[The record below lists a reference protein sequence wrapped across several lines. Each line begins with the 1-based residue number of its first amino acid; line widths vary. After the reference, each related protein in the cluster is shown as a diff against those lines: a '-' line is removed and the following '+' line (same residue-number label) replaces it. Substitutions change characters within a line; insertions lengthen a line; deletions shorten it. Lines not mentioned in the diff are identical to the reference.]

1 MGAGV
6 LKLRKLP
13 EEFCNM
19 RLENKV
25 AIVTGCARERG
36 IGRAI
41 AMRLADEGAHVVVA
55 DYCRSMPEYPD
66 AKFGQMEE
74 LEGVAAAI
82 RKLGRR
88 SLAVKV
94 DVTDEA
100 EVAQMAAAAM
110 KEFGRV
116 DILCNNAGGGVGG
129 GPVIQQTLDSWNRTV
144 AINLTGTFLCAKH
157 VAPKIIAGGRG
168 GRIINTA
175 SIAGKRG
182 GPMMAAYSAAKH
194 GVIGLTRS
202 LALELGAFNITV
214 NAVCPGFVETQLF
227 EGLINMVGSTRN
239 LNREQVLKTFV
250 NQVPMGRMQTGED
263 VANVVA
269 FLASEDGGY
278 MTGQALNICGGVEVH

>member
-1 MGAGV
+1 
-6 LKLRKLP
+6 
-13 EEFCNM
+13 
-19 RLENKV
+19 
-25 AIVTGCARERG
+25 
-36 IGRAI
+36 
-41 AMRLADEGAHVVVA
+41 
-55 DYCRSMPEYPD
+55 
-66 AKFGQMEE
+66 
-74 LEGVAAAI
+74 
-82 RKLGRR
+82 
-88 SLAVKV
+88 
-94 DVTDEA
+94 
-100 EVAQMAAAAM
+100 M

-144 AINLTGTFLCAKH
+144 GINLTGAFLCAKH

-182 GPMMAAYSAAKH
+182 SPMMAAYSAAKH

-202 LALELGAFNITV
+202 LALELGAFKITV
-214 NAVCPGFVETQLF
+214 NAVCPGFVETQLL
-227 EGLINMVGSTRN
+227 EGLINMIGSTRN
-239 LNREQVLKTFV
+239 LNREQVLETFV
-250 NQVPMGRMQTGED
+250 RQVPMGRIETGED

>member
-1 MGAGV
+1 
-6 LKLRKLP
+6 
-13 EEFCNM
+13 M
-19 RLENKV
+19 RLEGKV

-41 AMRLADEGAHVVVA
+41 ATRLAHEGANVVAA
-55 DYCRSMPEYPD
+55 DYCRSIAEYPD

-74 LEGVAAAI
+74 LEGLAAEI

-88 SLAVKV
+88 SIAVKV

-100 EVAQMAAAAM
+100 EVAAMAEAAM

-157 VAPKIIAGGRG
+157 VAPKIIAGSRG

-182 GPMMAAYSAAKH
+182 GPMMAAYSSAKH

-227 EGLINMVGSTRN
+227 EGLINMVGTTRHM
-239 LNREQVLKTFV
+239 NREQVLKTFV
-250 NQVPMGRMQTGED
+250 QQVPMGRMENGDD

-269 FLASEDGGY
+269 FLASDDGGY
-278 MTGQALNICGGVEVH
+278 MTGQALNICGGVEMH

>member
-1 MGAGV
+1 
-6 LKLRKLP
+6 
-13 EEFCNM
+13 M
-19 RLENKV
+19 RLEGKV
-25 AIVTGCARERG
+25 AVVTGCARERG

-41 AMRLADEGAHVVVA
+41 AMRLAGEGANVVAA
-55 DYCRSMPEYPD
+55 DYCRSIAEYPD

-74 LEGVAAAI
+74 LEGLAAEI

-88 SLAVKV
+88 SIAVKV

-100 EVAQMAAAAM
+100 EVAAMAEAAM
-110 KEFGRV
+110 KEFGRI

-129 GPVIQQTLDSWNRTV
+129 GPVMQQTLDSWNRTV

-182 GPMMAAYSAAKH
+182 GPMMAAYSSAKH

-227 EGLINMVGSTRN
+227 EGLINMVGTTRHM
-239 LNREQVLKTFV
+239 NREQVLKTFV
-250 NQVPMGRMQTGED
+250 QQVPMGRMESGDD

-269 FLASEDGGY
+269 FLASDDGGY
-278 MTGQALNICGGVEVH
+278 MTGQALNICGGVETH

>member
-1 MGAGV
+1 V
-6 LKLRKLP
+6 
-13 EEFCNM
+13 

-41 AMRLADEGAHVVVA
+41 ATRLAEEGAHVVVA
-55 DYCRSMPEYPD
+55 DYCRSIAEYPD

-74 LEGVAAAI
+74 LEGVAAEI

-100 EVAQMAAAAM
+100 EVAQMADAAM

-157 VAPKIIAGGRG
+157 VAPKIIAGARG

-202 LALELGAFNITV
+202 LALELGAFKITV
-214 NAVCPGFVETQLF
+214 NAVCPGFVETQLL

-239 LNREQVLKTFV
+239 MNREQVLKTFV
-250 NQVPMGRMQTGED
+250 SQVPMGRMQTGED

>member
-1 MGAGV
+1 
-6 LKLRKLP
+6 
-13 EEFCNM
+13 M
-19 RLENKV
+19 RLEGKV
-25 AIVTGCARERG
+25 AIVTGCGRERG

-41 AMRLADEGAHVVVA
+41 AVRLAREGADVVAA

-74 LEGVAAAI
+74 LEGVAAEI

-88 SLAVKV
+88 SIAFKV

-129 GPVIQQTLDSWNRTV
+129 GPVVQQTLDSWNRTV

-157 VAPKIIAGGRG
+157 VAPKIIEGKRG

-182 GPMMAAYSAAKH
+182 GPMMAAYCAAKH

-227 EGLINMVGSTRN
+227 EGLINMVGSARN
-239 LNREQVLKTFV
+239 MNREQVLQTFV
-250 NQVPMGRMQTGED
+250 AQVPMGRMENGDD

-269 FLASEDGGY
+269 FLASADGGY

>member
-1 MGAGV
+1 
-6 LKLRKLP
+6 
-13 EEFCNM
+13 
-19 RLENKV
+19 
-25 AIVTGCARERG
+25 
-36 IGRAI
+36 
-41 AMRLADEGAHVVVA
+41 
-55 DYCRSMPEYPD
+55 MPEYPD
-66 AKFGQMEE
+66 AKFGQMAE
-74 LEGVAAAI
+74 LEGVAAEI

-88 SLAVKV
+88 SIAVKV

-100 EVAQMAAAAM
+100 EVAAMAEAAM

-144 AINLTGTFLCAKH
+144 AINLTGSFLCAKH

-194 GVIGLTRS
+194 GVVGLTRS
-202 LALELGAFNITV
+202 LALELGPSNITV

-227 EGLINMVGSTRN
+227 EGLINMVGATRGM
-239 LNREQVLKTFV
+239 NREQVLRTFV
-250 NQVPMGRMQTGED
+250 QQVPMGRMETGDD

>member
-1 MGAGV
+1 
-6 LKLRKLP
+6 
-13 EEFCNM
+13 M
-19 RLENKV
+19 RLEGKV

-41 AMRLADEGAHVVVA
+41 AMRLAAEGANVVAA
-55 DYCRSMPEYPD
+55 DYCRAMAEYPD
-66 AKFGQMEE
+66 AKFGQLEE
-74 LEGVAAAI
+74 LEGLVSDI

-88 SLAVKV
+88 SIAVKV

-100 EVAQMAAAAM
+100 EVAAMAEAAM

-182 GPMMAAYSAAKH
+182 GPMMAAYSSAKH

-227 EGLINMVGSTRN
+227 EGLINMVGTTRN
-239 LNREQVLKTFV
+239 MNREQVLKTFV
-250 NQVPMGRMQTGED
+250 QQVPMGRMESGDD

>member
-1 MGAGV
+1 
-6 LKLRKLP
+6 
-13 EEFCNM
+13 M

-100 EVAQMAAAAM
+100 EVAQMAEAAM

-116 DILCNNAGGGVGG
+116 DILCSNAGGGVGG

-144 AINLTGTFLCAKH
+144 GINLTGTFLCAKH

-263 VANVVA
+263 VANVVV

>member
-1 MGAGV
+1 
-6 LKLRKLP
+6 
-13 EEFCNM
+13 M

-41 AMRLADEGAHVVVA
+41 ATRLAEEGAHVVVA
-55 DYCRSMPEYPD
+55 DYCRSIAEYPD

-74 LEGVAAAI
+74 LEGVAAEI

-202 LALELGAFNITV
+202 LALELGAFKITV
-214 NAVCPGFVETQLF
+214 NAVCPGFVETQLLD
-227 EGLINMVGSTRN
+227 GLINMVGSTRN
-239 LNREQVLKTFV
+239 MNREQVLKTFV
-250 NQVPMGRMQTGED
+250 SQVPMGRMQTGED
-263 VANVVA
+263 VANAVA

>member
-1 MGAGV
+1 MSLDG
-6 LKLRKLP
+6 
-13 EEFCNM
+13 
-19 RLENKV
+19 KV

-41 AMRLADEGAHVVVA
+41 ALRLARDGAHIVAA
-55 DYCRSMPEYPD
+55 DYCRALAAYPD
-66 AKFGQMEE
+66 ARFGQMEE
-74 LEGVAAAI
+74 LEQLAGQV

-88 SLAVKV
+88 AIAVRV

-100 EVAQMAAAAM
+100 EVENMVAAAM
-110 KEFGRV
+110 KEFGRL

-129 GPVIQQTLDSWNRTV
+129 GPVVEQTFDSWNRTV
-144 AINLTGTFLCAKH
+144 AMNLSGAFLCSKH
-157 VAPKIIAGGRG
+157 AARPMIAARRG

-182 GPMMAAYSAAKH
+182 GAGMAAYCAAKH

-202 LALELGAFNITV
+202 LALELGPHAITV

-227 EGLINMVGSTRN
+227 EGLINFVGAARN
-239 LNREQVLKTFV
+239 LNREQVIDFFV
-250 NQVPMGRMQTGED
+250 SQVPLGRMESGDD

-269 FLASEDGGY
+269 FLASDDGGY
-278 MTGQALNICGGVEVH
+278 MTGQALNICGGVEMH

>member
-1 MGAGV
+1 
-6 LKLRKLP
+6 
-13 EEFCNM
+13 M
-19 RLENKV
+19 RLEDKV

-41 AMRLADEGAHVVVA
+41 ALRLAREGAHIVA
-55 DYCRSMPEYPD
+55 ADFCRDIKEYPD

-74 LEGVAAAI
+74 LEGVAGAI

-88 SLAVKV
+88 ALAVRV

-100 EVAQMAAAAM
+100 EVEQMVGAAM
-110 KEFGRV
+110 KEFGRI

-129 GPVIQQTLDSWNRTV
+129 GFVVDHSLDSWNRTI
-144 AINLTGTFLCAKH
+144 AMNLTGAFLCSKYA
-157 VAPKIIAGGRG
+157 ARPMIAARRG

-182 GPMMAAYSAAKH
+182 GPMMSAYTAAKH
-194 GVIGLTRS
+194 GVVGFTRS
-202 LALELGAFNITV
+202 LALELGPHNITV

-227 EGLINMVGSTRN
+227 EGLLNMVGATRN
-239 LNREQVLKTFV
+239 LTRDQAIKFFV
-250 NQVPMGRMQTGED
+250 SQVPMGRMETGDD

-269 FLASEDGGY
+269 FLASDDGGY
-278 MTGQALNICGGVEVH
+278 MTGQALNICGGVETH

>member
-1 MGAGV
+1 
-6 LKLRKLP
+6 
-13 EEFCNM
+13 M

-25 AIVTGCARERG
+25 AIVTGCGRERG

-41 AMRLADEGAHVVVA
+41 AIRLAEEGAHVVVA
-55 DYCRSMPEYPD
+55 DYCRSIAEYPD
-66 AKFGQMEE
+66 AQFGQMEE
-74 LEGVAAAI
+74 LEGVAAEI

-100 EVAQMAAAAM
+100 EVARMAAAAM

-157 VAPKIIAGGRG
+157 VAPKIIAGARG

-202 LALELGAFNITV
+202 LALELAAFKITV
-214 NAVCPGFVETQLF
+214 NAVCPGFVETQLL
-227 EGLINMVGSTRN
+227 EGLINMVGATRN
-239 LNREQVLKTFV
+239 MNREQVLQTFV

-263 VANVVA
+263 VANVAA

>member
-1 MGAGV
+1 
-6 LKLRKLP
+6 
-13 EEFCNM
+13 M
-19 RLENKV
+19 RLEGKV
-25 AIVTGCARERG
+25 AVVTGCARERG

-41 AMRLADEGAHVVVA
+41 AMRLAKEGANVVAA
-55 DYCRSMPEYPD
+55 DYCRAMAEYPD

-74 LEGVAAAI
+74 LEGLAADI

-88 SLAVKV
+88 SIAVKV

-100 EVAQMAAAAM
+100 EVAAMGEAAM

-182 GPMMAAYSAAKH
+182 GPMMAAYSSAKH

-202 LALELGAFNITV
+202 LALELGVFNITV

-227 EGLINMVGSTRN
+227 EGLINMVGTTRN
-239 LNREQVLKTFV
+239 MNREQVLKTFV
-250 NQVPMGRMQTGED
+250 QQVPMGRMENGDD

-269 FLASEDGGY
+269 FLASDDGGY
-278 MTGQALNICGGVEVH
+278 MTGQALNICGGVETH

>member
-1 MGAGV
+1 V
-6 LKLRKLP
+6 
-13 EEFCNM
+13 

-41 AMRLADEGAHVVVA
+41 ATRLAEEGAHVVVA
-55 DYCRSMPEYPD
+55 DYCRSIAEYPD

-74 LEGVAAAI
+74 LEGVAAEI

-100 EVAQMAAAAM
+100 EVAHMADAAM

-157 VAPKIIAGGRG
+157 VAPKIIAGARG

-202 LALELGAFNITV
+202 LALELGAFKITV

-239 LNREQVLKTFV
+239 MNREQVLKTFV

>member
-1 MGAGV
+1 M
-6 LKLRKLP
+6 KLEDR
-13 EEFCNM
+13 
-19 RLENKV
+19 V

-41 AMRLADEGAHVVVA
+41 AMRLAREGAHIVAA
-55 DYCRSMPEYPD
+55 DYCRSIKEYPD

-74 LEGVAAAI
+74 LEQLAREI
-82 RKLGRR
+82 QKLGRR
-88 SLAVKV
+88 SIAVSV
-94 DVTDEA
+94 DVTDEG
-100 EVAQMAAAAM
+100 EVAAMTERAM

-129 GPVIQQTLDSWNRTV
+129 GPVVQHSLDAWNRTV

-157 VAPKIIAGGRG
+157 VAPKMIAGGRG

-182 GPMMAAYSAAKH
+182 GAGMAAYCSAKH
-194 GVIGLTRS
+194 GVIGLTRC
-202 LALELGAFNITV
+202 LALELGQFNITV

-227 EGLINMVGSTRN
+227 EGLINMVGSARS

-250 NQVPMGRMQTGED
+250 AQVPMGRMENGDD
-263 VANVVA
+263 VANTVA
-269 FLASEDGGY
+269 YLASDDGGY

>member
-1 MGAGV
+1 
-6 LKLRKLP
+6 
-13 EEFCNM
+13 M

-41 AMRLADEGAHVVVA
+41 AMRLADEGAHIVVA

-74 LEGVAAAI
+74 LEGVAAEI

-100 EVAQMAAAAM
+100 EVAEMAGAAM

-116 DILCNNAGGGVGG
+116 DILCSNAGGGVGG

-144 AINLTGTFLCAKH
+144 GINLTGTFLCAKH

-202 LALELGAFNITV
+202 LALELGAFKITV

-239 LNREQVLKTFV
+239 MNREQVLKTFV

>member
-1 MGAGV
+1 
-6 LKLRKLP
+6 
-13 EEFCNM
+13 M
-19 RLENKV
+19 RLEGKV
-25 AIVTGCARERG
+25 AVVTGCARERG

-41 AMRLADEGAHVVVA
+41 AMRLAKEGANVVAA
-55 DYCRSMPEYPD
+55 DYCRAIAEYPD

-74 LEGVAAAI
+74 LEGLVADI

-88 SLAVKV
+88 GIAVKV

-100 EVAQMAAAAM
+100 EVAAMAEAAM

-182 GPMMAAYSAAKH
+182 GPMMAAYSSAKH

-202 LALELGAFNITV
+202 LALELGTFNITV

-227 EGLINMVGSTRN
+227 EGLINMVGTTRN
-239 LNREQVLKTFV
+239 MNREQVLKTFV
-250 NQVPMGRMQTGED
+250 QQVPMGRMENGDD

-269 FLASEDGGY
+269 FLASDDGGY
-278 MTGQALNICGGVEVH
+278 MTGQALNICGGVETH

>member
-1 MGAGV
+1 
-6 LKLRKLP
+6 
-13 EEFCNM
+13 M

-94 DVTDEA
+94 DVTDEH
-100 EVAQMAAAAM
+100 EVAEMAEAAM
-110 KEFGRV
+110 KEFGQV
-116 DILCNNAGGGVGG
+116 DILCSNAGGGVGG

-144 AINLTGTFLCAKH
+144 GINLTGTFLCAKH